1 MLRTTLDKAYIRRT
15 LRPLYAFEH
24 ATPRDM
30 LLDPNWAKS
39 VDIYPGMCLMGA
51 ATASSGISDVVTL
64 LDATGV
70 PLGLAGQYVAPTYG
84 IDELADAGVNSIGV
98 WILEPGAE
106 FEVLAPAFDSG
117 ATWTFPTNG
126 TALLVHAYTGASG
139 SARGK
144 LCPAGATGAST
155 KPVAKAVSRP
165 ATDRLIITGLSSSDM
180 YG

>member
-51 ATASSGISDVVTL
+51 ATASSGVSDVVTL

-84 IDELADAGVNSIGV
+84 IDELAEAGQNSIAV
-98 WILEPGAE
+98 WMLESAKSEARFTWPRL
-106 FEVLAPAFDSG
+106 VAPLG
-117 ATWTFPTNG
+117 EAT
-126 TALLVHAYTGASG
+126 
-139 SARGK
+139 
-144 LCPAGATGAST
+144 
-155 KPVAKAVSRP
+155 PVP
-165 ATDRLIITGLSSSDM
+165 LDWIDT
-180 YG
+180 

>member
-15 LRPLYAFEH
+15 IRPLYAFEH

-51 ATASSGISDVVTL
+51 ATAASGISDVVTL

-70 PLGLAGQYVAPTYG
+70 PLGLAGQYVAPSVG
-84 IDELADAGVNSIGV
+84 MDELADAGQNSIGV
-98 WILEPGAE
+98 WMLAPGAE
-106 FEVLAPAFDSG
+106 FEILAPAFDSA

-126 TALLVHAYTGASG
+126 TALLVHAYTGASA
-139 SARGK
+139 SARGV

-155 KPVAKAVSRP
+155 KPVARAVSRP
-165 ATDRLIITGLSSSDM
+165 STDRLIIAGLSSSDM

>member
-64 LDATGV
+64 LDANGV

-84 IDELADAGVNSIGV
+84 IDELAEAGVNSIAV

-106 FEVLAPAFDSG
+106 FEVLAPAFDSA